1 MENWIIGGVTLYPY
15 GAAIAAGALIA
26 LAVYAALLRRK
37 GLGHCAGWFAVLAVP
52 LGFLSAR
59 LMYCL
64 MKLDMML
71 GSEGFGLFLSF
82 TGGGYNLFGAL
93 IGIIIALKLTSRIT
107 KTPISTLA
115 DSLIWPMIVFVI
127 VVRIVG
133 AAYGQGLGMNL
144 DSWFDFEEEDPAYRY
159 SLFRPEFYSFWQRLP
174 FAVMNEY
181 ETWHW
186 AIFVPEILSAIA
198 IGWFVSRIEK
208 RPDGAKAMLAL
219 ICFSAFQI
227 LWEGMLR
234 GDVLYMPFS
243 LGFVRANQMIALFF
257 LLGALA
263 YCVHKLPQG
272 QRGRAFGSAF
282 WRMFIG
288 ALFVIAMEFAA
299 FEKKITLIAWMPAD
313 VCHILMAFGCLIMA
327 WAVYPV
333 WKRAYPALA

>member
-174 FAVMNEY
+174 FAVMDQY

-186 AIFVPEILSAIA
+186 AIFVPEILTAVG
-198 IGWFVSRIEK
+198 IGCWSGRAKK
-208 RPDGAKAMLAL
+208 RPDGGKAAWALAVY
-219 ICFSAFQI
+219 AAAQI
-227 LWEGMLR
+227 TWEGMLR
-234 GDVLYMPFS
+234 GGVLHLPY
-243 LGFVRANQMIALFF
+243 LNFVRANQMLALFAM
-257 LLGALA
+257 LLVLHHCARR
-263 YCVHKLPQG
+263 LPQG

-327 WAVYPV
+327 WAVYRV